1 MTAKLRFSFQVEMIL
16 FSLSLSLFFN
26 FQSISFESK
35 IVLNFQLLKLIN
47 LAG

>member
-16 FSLSLSLFFN
+16 FSLSLFFFN
-26 FQSISFESK
+26 FQPISFESK